1 MSLSPFIK
9 AQLSLI
15 DLNGQGISVG
25 ELVKSSWGGGTVGEE
40 KGIIMNKFKILKTPA
55 WCDII

>member
-1 MSLSPFIK
+1 
-9 AQLSLI
+9 
-15 DLNGQGISVG
+15 VG